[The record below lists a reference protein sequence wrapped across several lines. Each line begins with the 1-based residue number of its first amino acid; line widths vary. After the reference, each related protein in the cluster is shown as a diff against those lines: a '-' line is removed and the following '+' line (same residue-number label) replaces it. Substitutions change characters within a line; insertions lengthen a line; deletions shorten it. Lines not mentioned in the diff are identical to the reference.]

1 MKNTLQCTQQ
11 KYLLLE
17 FLWYIHLFSFFFTP
31 AIQLIVDINNIREG
45 AKGWTHERGTR
56 NMLLPL
62 LYCLPQDIVK

>member
-1 MKNTLQCTQQ
+1 MYATKVPAARVSLV
-11 KYLLLE
+11 YPSI
-17 FLWYIHLFSFFFTP
+17 FFFFTP

-62 LYCLPQDIVK
+62 LYCVPQDIVQ